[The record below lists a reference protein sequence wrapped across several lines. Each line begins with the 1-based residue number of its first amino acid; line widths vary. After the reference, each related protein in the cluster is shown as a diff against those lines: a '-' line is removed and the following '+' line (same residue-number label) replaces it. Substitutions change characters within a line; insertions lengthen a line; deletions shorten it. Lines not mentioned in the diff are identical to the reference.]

1 MSLRI
6 ALKRSLDL
14 NEKMIAPEVV
24 VTPTKGK
31 EIMKKQSS
39 VNNHRRRG
47 RPPAALTRTNYI
59 IPTSPVVELP
69 QIDNCIRNIDPS
81 MINDFGFV
89 EISGLLSEQLL
100 DEVRQEAIDKV
111 TRYLDRGRKNSP
123 KAKKQRIEEISN
135 SLQVEVSTDLLNKIG
150 REVHASDIANNAMR
164 AVFGGDNNGGGL
176 GRTETNNNNYNGF
189 VIETPKFLVTLPGS
203 NPQLPHADDHCNSCI
218 MGLIHL
224 RDNQVPTLA
233 ATYDGRNKDYPT
245 GITVSCNTCNRTQML
260 PDRDFRRGVHLT
272 DEEWNCADCTAPV
285 IPYNFEGSMV
295 KSFGELLDSDALSLC
310 HSYCGKK
317 DVNAGDGVFTLPT
330 LIHRGPGCPSTATE
344 NRYML
349 FFTLRPQYNNT
360 TTAGVDEYHKYNPD
374 LQIHAPCILFNQFM
388 NVKSIYD
395 ESGCNLDGYISTIV
409 GKKTASLM
417 REVAQ
422 LNAEV
427 KHLKTKIHHTP
438 TNLHDEN

>member
-14 NEKMIAPEVV
+14 NEKMIPEVV
-24 VTPTKGK
+24 VTPTKGE

-39 VNNHRRRG
+39 VNNNRRRG
-47 RPPAALTRTNYI
+47 RPPAALTRTN
-59 IPTSPVVELP
+59 IPTLPVELP
-69 QIDNCIRNIDPS
+69 KIDNCVRNTDPS
-81 MINDFGFV
+81 MIDDFGFV

-224 RDNQVPTLA
+224 RDNQ
-233 ATYDGRNKDYPT
+233 

-295 KSFGELLDSDALSLC
+295 KSFGELLDSDAPSLC